1 MSCIK
6 CNDALIKGLNK
17 CPKCG
22 KELEKT
28 IVKATDSIDE
38 NRDGKEL
45 KKDMEEKNKTYEIE
59 EKIKEEIERLSS
71 EKKIKENI
79 ELENEE
85 EMCEYYNEYIKKM
98 KLYCLIGG
106 LIIIAFF
113 IFVLYIIF

>member
-22 KELEKT
+22 KVLEKT
-28 IVKATDSIDE
+28 IVKATNSMDE

-45 KKDMEEKNKTYEIE
+45 KKDREEKNKTYE
-59 EKIKEEIERLSS
+59 IKEEIERLSS

-98 KLYCLIGG
+98 KVYCFIGG
-106 LIIIAFF
+106 LIIITFF